1 MCSSRPVILEPT
13 PPALSSAVMA
23 KPEELLYSHSV
34 SAMMNFRLAINC
46 AIILEK
52 SHRFKDD
59 PIWGAIL
66 ERLRTGSHTS
76 EDIDTINSRLVGE
89 STGIDPPEGNDVFR
103 VVPTNRERVS
113 ILCLGFKKHLQA
125 THPSID
131 AEDLPPDH
139 TVIIEAA
146 FTKNKR
152 DLSSALTDFITTSL
166 GDNDIK
172 VTAPWNSKD
181 AKIDPAL
188 RLFVGA
194 MLMINSNEDLSDNRA
209 NGTVC
214 KCVGIRLKPGARRQI
229 KNWDGKIILQRSREN
244 LLLTNS
250 SSRV

>member
-1 MCSSRPVILEPT
+1 
-13 PPALSSAVMA
+13 MA
-23 KPEELLYSHSV
+23 KPEELLYSHSD

-59 PIWGAIL
+59 PEWGAIL